1 MYRKFSASLSGAA
14 LASALVLSIA
24 AAGPQAPAQMA
35 GQEAAMPAAT
45 NTATPAGV
53 IDQIITMVEHDV
65 VPLAEA
71 MPADKYDFAPTAG
84 NFKGVRT
91 FGQQIRHLTAANYG
105 FFGHAAS
112 MKPNMPNPAD
122 LKTKEQMVQA
132 LKASFAFAHQAA
144 ATLTPDNAL
153 ETVKPMDGISTRSGL
168 MVFALV
174 HANDHY
180 GQLVEYLRMNGIIP
194 PASR

>member
-1 MYRKFSASLSGAA
+1 MHRKFSVSLTGVA
-14 LASALVLSIA
+14 LASALAICMTGFA
-24 AAGPQAPAQMA
+24 PQAAAQMA
-35 GQEAAMPAAT
+35 NQDAAASAADTSPSEAL
-45 NTATPAGV
+45 
-53 IDQIITMVEHDV
+53 DQILTMVEHDV

-91 FGQQIRHLTAANYG
+91 FAEQVRHLAGANYG
-105 FFGHAAS
+105 FFGDAAS
-112 MKPNMPNPAD
+112 MKPENMPKLAD
-122 LKTKEQMVQA
+122 LKTKDQLVQA
-132 LKASFAFAHQAA
+132 LKDSFAFAHQAI
-144 ATLTPDNAL
+144 ATITPENAM
-153 ETVKPMDGISTRSGL
+153 EPVKPMDGISTRSGL
-168 MVFALV
+168 MVFAMV